1 MIAKL
6 ASALGRLPRRWRSR
20 VAALAGALCVALP
33 GAALGEQDAAKR
45 IRDELALVQQEQQA
59 VFQQFQMVREL
70 RNELLA
76 PPAQQPALSG
86 YGMGQPLP
94 SYEDQ
99 VAAQKERDQKLT
111 AYGQEMEQLY
121 ARYQELDGRRKYL
134 IDELGQAGAR
144 R

>member
-1 MIAKL
+1 
-6 ASALGRLPRRWRSR
+6 
-20 VAALAGALCVALP
+20 
-33 GAALGEQDAAKR
+33 
-45 IRDELALVQQEQQA
+45 
-59 VFQQFQMVREL
+59 
-70 RNELLA
+70 
-76 PPAQQPALSG
+76 
-86 YGMGQPLP
+86 MGQPLP